1 MTTLHEE
8 PLIKQICYEEEGE
21 DRFSEPEYADYNDF
35 YDQSMSKKP
44 SLSKMKSSY
53 TVESF
58 IDIDKRGQSSASIDT
73 INSAEGNGK
82 FATKGKMESSSMGGI
97 SSAPVSGST
106 SSSGGNGGANANKYQ
121 TILPGHMT
129 PSMSSSTSSGYGSQA
144 VSCSNLTNDDTY
156 SIRSLSVG
164 ETPGK
169 HRNRLD

>member
-21 DRFSEPEYADYNDF
+21 DRFSEPEYADYDF
-35 YDQSMSKKP
+35 YEPAKKP

-58 IDIDKRGQSSASIDT
+58 IDIDKRPPTNDLGGRYGGTGMA
-73 INSAEGNGK
+73 
-82 FATKGKMESSSMGGI
+82 KGKIGTMTGG
-97 SSAPVSGST
+97 
-106 SSSGGNGGANANKYQ
+106 GGGVGGGVVKNQNIAA
-121 TILPGHMT
+121 GT

-164 ETPGK
+164 ETPGE
-169 HRNRLD
+169 LVVG